1 MTRGHKHYIIAT
13 GRNHEYLLE
22 ARPRIFLPTEL
33 KALAAA
39 RQPSRDISEA
49 TMPFPVPQL
58 SLPLPGSLF
67 CLWNLTAECGFF
79 YATHQSLSGPVSVV
93 SGVSGG

>member
-1 MTRGHKHYIIAT
+1 MTRGHKQYIIST
-13 GRNHEYLLE
+13 GRNREYSLE

-39 RQPSRDISEA
+39 KQQSGDISKPA
-49 TMPFPVPQL
+49 VPFPVPQL
-58 SLPLPGSLF
+58 SLPLPGSLSF
-67 CLWNLTAECGFF
+67 LWNPAAECGYFC
-79 YATHQSLSGPVSVV
+79 AVRQSLCGPVSVV